1 MIKVAIS
8 GYSGFISQNLEKVLK
23 RYEYSVLGIRREL
36 LYSPMLLEEF
46 YQTNQ
51 PEFTVHT
58 AAYGNKFDQTNDYE
72 TVVSN
77 ILPLM
82 NLLEVTKNFN
92 YTGLINFSSSSVA
105 LPYETFYSA
114 SKGAGERIVRAF
126 VNKYQK
132 PVVNVRPFTVIGKGE
147 QKEHLIP
154 KLIESCQTNNP
165 IPFVPEPTHDFVGV
179 NDFCEAIATIL
190 QYTQALKGST
200 IDIGTGVS
208 TTNDQVRQIV
218 EAKVGKKANV
228 DIKKSMRPY
237 DTLEW
242 KANPVILE
250 SMGWKPKQTLEQIIE
265 DMVRGNV

>member
-1 MIKVAIS
+1 MIKVAITGFS
-8 GYSGFISQNLEKVLK
+8 GYIAGHLEKVLRK
-23 RYEYSVLGIRREL
+23 YEYSVIGIRREL

-51 PEFTVHT
+51 PQFTIHT

-72 TVVSN
+72 TIVSN

-82 NLLEVTKNFN
+82 NLLEVTKSFN
-92 YTGLINFSSSSVA
+92 YAGFINFSSSSVA

-114 SKGAGERIVRAF
+114 SKGSGERIVRAF

-132 PVVNVRPFTVIGKGE
+132 PVVNVRPFTVIGNGE

-154 KLIESCQTNNP
+154 KLIESCQTNCQ
-165 IPFVPEPTHDFVGV
+165 IPFVPDPTHDFIGV
-179 NDFCEAIATIL
+179 TDFCEAIAALL
-190 QYTQALKGST
+190 QYTQALKGQT

-208 TTNDQVRQIV
+208 TTNEQIRMIV
-218 EAKVGKKANV
+218 ESKTGKKANI
-228 DIKKSMRPY
+228 DIKKSLRPY
-237 DTLEW
+237 DTKEW

-250 SMGWKPKQTLEQIIE
+250 SLGWKPKQTLDQIIE